1 MIITLT
7 GENAFTLQ
15 TALKELI
22 NSYETEFGDMGLER
36 LDGEEA
42 EFQKIYD
49 ALTTLPF
56 LVSKK
61 MVVLRAPSANKAW
74 LENSQKLLSD
84 LPGATDVILIE
95 AKLDKRLGYYKFLK
109 AATDFREF
117 PEIDENG
124 LAKWLSDQAKVR
136 QGSLSLADARF
147 LVERVGVSQ
156 QLLNN
161 ELDKL
166 LLYDSQITRSIIE
179 LLTEPAP
186 QSSIFDLLDAAFA
199 GDQARALKLY
209 DEQRALKVEPQQII
223 AILTWQLRILAVIK
237 TAGNRTAEQIAR
249 EASISPYVIRKSSS
263 ITHRLNVADIKKIV
277 GEALALDVR
286 LKTES
291 VDADEALKFFL
302 LSLTTT

>member
-84 LPGATDVILIE
+84 LPGAN
-95 AKLDKRLGYYKFLK
+95 Y
-109 AATDFREF
+109 
-117 PEIDENG
+117 
-124 LAKWLSDQAKVR
+124 
-136 QGSLSLADARF
+136 
-147 LVERVGVSQ
+147 
-156 QLLNN
+156 
-161 ELDKL
+161 
-166 LLYDSQITRSIIE
+166 
-179 LLTEPAP
+179 
-186 QSSIFDLLDAAFA
+186 
-199 GDQARALKLY
+199 
-209 DEQRALKVEPQQII
+209 
-223 AILTWQLRILAVIK
+223 
-237 TAGNRTAEQIAR
+237 
-249 EASISPYVIRKSSS
+249 
-263 ITHRLNVADIKKIV
+263 
-277 GEALALDVR
+277 
-286 LKTES
+286 
-291 VDADEALKFFL
+291 
-302 LSLTTT
+302 

>member
-84 LPGATDVILIE
+84 LPSATDVILIE

>member
-1 MIITLT
+1 MVITLT

-22 NSYETEFGDMGLER
+22 NNYKTEFGDMGLER

-42 EFQKIYD
+42 EFQKMYD

-61 MVVLRAPSANKAW
+61 MVVLRAPSANKEW
-74 LENSQKLLSD
+74 LENSQRLLSD

-95 AKLDKRLGYYKFLK
+95 TKLDRRLGYYKFLK

-117 PEIDENG
+117 PELDENG
-124 LAKWLSDQAKVR
+124 LTKWLSDQAKVR
-136 QGSLSLADARF
+136 KGSLSLADARF
-147 LVERVGVSQ
+147 LVERVGASQ

-166 LLYDSQITRSIIE
+166 LLYDPQITRSIIE

-199 GDQARALKLY
+199 GDQSRAIKLY

-237 TAGNRTAEQIAR
+237 TAGGRTAEQIAR
-249 EASISPYVIRKSSS
+249 EASIAPYVIRKSSS
-263 ITHRLNVADIKKIV
+263 ITHRLDVNDIKQIV

-302 LSLTTT
+302 LSLATT

>member
-263 ITHRLNVADIKKIV
+263 ITHCLNVADIKKIV

>member
-1 MIITLT
+1 
-7 GENAFTLQ
+7 
-15 TALKELI
+15 
-22 NSYETEFGDMGLER
+22 MGLER